1 MTSHIPR
8 SLAARSVW
16 TALVATAALAGCGK
30 KDETPAAAG
39 TASAPTAAAPTAAPA
54 ASGPLK
60 VAFAY
65 LGPAGDHG
73 WTYAHDEAVKAVQKE
88 YGAKIVT
95 SFVENVPE
103 SADAERVF
111 RDMATQGNTLIFGTS
126 FGYMEPMLKVAADF
140 PAAKFEHATGFKQTD
155 NLRSYDSRSYQT
167 AYLAGIIA
175 GKMTKTSV
183 IGVVGSIPVPEVIRN
198 IDAYTL
204 GALSVN
210 PKIKTKVVWVNSWF
224 DPPKETEA
232 AQSLINGGAD
242 VLLQNTD
249 STAVLQTAEKNK
261 KFAFGWDSDMSKF
274 APTAHLAS
282 AIINWAPYYS
292 KTVKE
297 ALDGSWKAGTGAATW
312 WGIKEGANDIVAIS
326 DQVPADV
333 KELVAKTKAGIADGS
348 MPVFKGPLVDVDG
361 KEMLAKDA
369 VADDKMLGG
378 LNFYVKGV
386 EGKVP
391 GGDKK

>member
-1 MTSHIPR
+1 MTLITKR
-8 SLAARSVW
+8 SLLARTGW
-16 TALVATAALAGCGK
+16 TALAAAAMLAGCGK
-30 KDETPAAAG
+30 KEEAP
-39 TASAPTAAAPTAAPA
+39 APTAAEPASAPVAAAPA
-54 ASGPLK
+54 APASAAPLK

-73 WTYAHDEAVKAVQKE
+73 WTYAHDQARKAVEKE
-88 YGAKIVT
+88 FGDKIVT
-95 SFVENVPE
+95 TEVENVPE

-140 PAAKFEHATGFKQTD
+140 PAVKFEHATGFKQSD

-167 AYLAGIIA
+167 AYLAGMIA
-175 GKMTKTSV
+175 GKMSKTSV

-261 KFAFGWDSDMSKF
+261 KWAFGWDSDMSKF

-282 AIINWAPYYS
+282 AVINWQPYYS
-292 KTVKE
+292 KAIKDM
-297 ALDGSWKAGTGAATW
+297 LDGTWKGNTATW
-312 WGIKEGANDIVAIS
+312 WGVKEGANDIVAIS
-326 DQVPADV
+326 DQVPQDV
-333 KELVAKTKAGIADGS
+333 KDMVAKTKAGMVDGS
-348 MPVFKGPLVDVDG
+348 FHIFKGPLADNTG
-361 KEMLAKDA
+361 KEMLKADE
-369 VADDKMLGG
+369 VADDKFLGG
-378 LNFYVKGV
+378 LSFYVKGV

>member
-1 MTSHIPR
+1 MTMTTKR
-8 SLAARSVW
+8 SLLSLSAW
-16 TALVATAALAGCGK
+16 PLI
-30 KDETPAAAG
+30 AAA
-39 TASAPTAAAPTAAPA
+39 TLMSACSKKEEPPAAPA
-54 ASGPLK
+54 AMAPGSAPVAAAPASAAPLK

-73 WTYAHDEAVKAVQKE
+73 WTYAHDQARKAVEKE
-88 YGAKIVT
+88 FGDKIVT

-140 PAAKFEHATGFKQTD
+140 KDAKFEHATGFKQTD
-155 NLRSYDSRSYQT
+155 NLRSYDSRSYTT

-175 GKMTKTSV
+175 GKMSKSGT

-210 PKIKTKVVWVNSWF
+210 PKIKTKVVWVNGWF

-261 KFAFGWDSDMSKF
+261 KYAFGWDSDMSKF

-292 KTVKE
+292 KAIREK
-297 ALDGSWKAGTGAATW
+297 LDGTWKGNAATW
-312 WGIKEGANDIVAIS
+312 WGIKEGANDLTAIS
-326 DQVPADV
+326 SQVPQDV
-333 KELVAKTKAGIADGS
+333 KDLVAKTKADIADGS
-348 MPVFKGPLVDVDG
+348 FVIFKGPLADNAG
-361 KEMLAKDA
+361 KEILKAGEA
-369 VADDKMLGG
+369 ADDKMLGG

>member
-1 MTSHIPR
+1 MMLITKRKLLKLTGWSAI
-8 SLAARSVW
+8 AGA
-16 TALVATAALAGCGK
+16 AALAACGK
-30 KDETPAAAG
+30 KEEAPAPQASAPAAA
-39 TASAPTAAAPTAAPA
+39 SAPAPA
-54 ASGPLK
+54 KPEPLK

-73 WTYAHDEAVKAVQKE
+73 WTYAHDNARKAVAE
-88 YGAKIVT
+88 AFGDKIVAT
-95 SFVENVPE
+95 FVENVPE

-111 RDMATQGNTLIFGTS
+111 RDMASQGNKLIFGTS

-140 PAAKFEHATGFKQTD
+140 KDAKFEHATGFKQTD

-175 GKMTKTSV
+175 GKMSKSNV

-204 GALSVN
+204 GARSVN

-282 AIINWAPYYS
+282 AIINWTPYYT
-292 KTVKE
+292 KAIKE
-297 ALDGSWKAGTGAATW
+297 ALDGTWKGNTATW
-312 WGIKEGANDIVAIS
+312 WGVKEGANDLVAIS
-326 DQVPADV
+326 DTVPADV
-333 KELVAKTKAGIADGS
+333 KELVAKAKAGLVDGS
-348 MPVFKGPLVDVDG
+348 LDVFKGPIEDNAG
-361 KEMLAKDA
+361 KVMLKKDE
-369 VADDKMLGG
+369 VGDDKFLGG
-378 LNFYVKGV
+378 LSFYVKGV

-391 GGDKK
+391 SGK

>member
-1 MTSHIPR
+1 MTLNTKR
-8 SLAARSVW
+8 SLLTQAGWTVLAAA
-16 TALVATAALAGCGK
+16 ALLAGCGK
-30 KDETPAAAG
+30 KEEPAPAAAAP
-39 TASAPTAAAPTAAPA
+39 ASAPMAAAPASAA
-54 ASGPLK
+54 PLK

-73 WTYAHDEAVKAVQKE
+73 WTYAHDQAVKAVQKE
-88 YGAKIVT
+88 YGDKIVVST
-95 SFVENVPE
+95 VENVPE

-111 RDMATQGNTLIFGTS
+111 RDMATQGNTLIFATS

-140 PAAKFEHATGFKQTD
+140 KDAKFEHATGFKQTD

-175 GKMTKTSV
+175 GKMSKTNT

-282 AIINWAPYYS
+282 AIINWQPYYS
-292 KTVKE
+292 KAVKE
-297 ALDGSWKAGTGAATW
+297 ALDGSWKGNTATW
-312 WGIKEGANDIVAIS
+312 WGINEGANDIIAIS

-333 KELVAKTKAGIADGS
+333 KELVAKTKAAISDGS
-348 MPVFKGPLVDVDG
+348 FKVFVGPLVDSTG
-361 KEMLAKDA
+361 KEVLKAGES
-369 VADDKMLGG
+369 ADDKMLGG

>member
-1 MTSHIPR
+1 MTLTTKR
-8 SLAARSVW
+8 SLLTRTGWTMLAA
-16 TALVATAALAGCGK
+16 AAVLAGCGK
-30 KDETPAAAG
+30 KEEPPAPAAAP
-39 TASAPTAAAPTAAPA
+39 ASAPVAAAPA
-54 ASGPLK
+54 ASAAPLK

-73 WTYAHDEAVKAVQKE
+73 WTYAHDQAVKAVQKT
-88 YGAKIVT
+88 YGDKIVVST
-95 SFVENVPE
+95 VENVPE

-111 RDMATQGNTLIFGTS
+111 RDMATQGNTLIFATS

-140 PAAKFEHATGFKQTD
+140 KDAKFEHATGFKQTD
-155 NLRSYDSRSYQT
+155 NMRSYDSRSYQT

-175 GKMTKTSV
+175 GKMSKTST

-261 KFAFGWDSDMSKF
+261 KWAFGWDSDMSKF

-282 AIINWAPYYS
+282 AIINWEPYYS
-292 KTVKE
+292 KAVKE
-297 ALDGSWKAGTGAATW
+297 ALDGSWKGNTATW
-312 WGIKEGANDIVAIS
+312 WGIKEGANDIIAIS

-348 MPVFKGPLVDVDG
+348 FAVFKGPLVDNNG
-361 KEMLAKDA
+361 KEVLAKDV
-369 VADDKMLGG
+369 VADDKFLGG
-378 LNFYVKGV
+378 LSFYVKGV

>member
-1 MTSHIPR
+1 MTLITKH
-8 SLAARSVW
+8 SLLTRTGW
-16 TALVATAALAGCGK
+16 TALAVAAALAGCSK
-30 KDETPAAAG
+30 KDEAPAAAAP
-39 TASAPTAAAPTAAPA
+39 ASAPVAAAA
-54 ASGPLK
+54 ASAAPLK

-73 WTYAHDEAVKAVQKE
+73 WTYAHDQARKAVEKE
-88 YGAKIVT
+88 FGDKIVT

-140 PAAKFEHATGFKQTD
+140 KDAKFEHATGFKQSN
-155 NLRSYDSRSYQT
+155 NLRSYDSRSYMT

-175 GKMTKTSV
+175 GKMSKTSI

-210 PKIKTKVVWVNSWF
+210 TKIKTKVVWVNSWF

-261 KFAFGWDSDMSKF
+261 KWAFGWDSDMSKF

-282 AIINWAPYYS
+282 AIINWAPYYA
-292 KTVKE
+292 KAIKE
-297 ALDGSWKAGTGAATW
+297 TLDGSWKGNTATW
-312 WGIKEGANDIVAIS
+312 WGVKEGANDIVSIS
-326 DQVPADV
+326 DQVPQDV
-333 KELVAKTKAGIADGS
+333 KDLVAKTKAGMADGS
-348 MPVFKGPLVDVDG
+348 FSVFKGPLADNTG
-361 KEMLAKDA
+361 KEVLKKDE
-369 VADDKMLGG
+369 VADDKLLGG

-391 GGDKK
+391 GGK

>member
-1 MTSHIPR
+1 MTLTSKR
-8 SLAARSVW
+8 SLLVRTGW
-16 TALVATAALAGCGK
+16 TVLAATAMLAGCGK
-30 KDETPAAAG
+30 KEEPA
-39 TASAPTAAAPTAAPA
+39 ASAPASAPMAAAPAPA
-54 ASGPLK
+54 ASAAPLK

-73 WTYAHDEAVKAVQKE
+73 WTYAHDQAVKAIQKE
-88 YGAKIVT
+88 YGDKIVVST
-95 SFVENVPE
+95 VENVPE

-111 RDMATQGNTLIFGTS
+111 RDMATQGNTLIFATS

-140 PAAKFEHATGFKQTD
+140 KDAKFEHATGFKQTD

-175 GKMTKTSV
+175 GKMSKSNT

-282 AIINWAPYYS
+282 AIINWEPYYS
-292 KTVKE
+292 KAVKE
-297 ALDGSWKAGTGAATW
+297 TLDGSWKGNTATW

-333 KELVAKTKAGIADGS
+333 KDLVAKTKASIADGS
-348 MPVFKGPLVDVDG
+348 LKVFTGPLVDSTG
-361 KEMLAKDA
+361 KEVLKKDEA
-369 VADDKMLGG
+369 ADDKMLGG

>member
-1 MTSHIPR
+1 MTLTTKPSLLTR
-8 SLAARSVW
+8 TGWTLLAA
-16 TALVATAALAGCGK
+16 AATLAGCGK
-30 KDETPAAAG
+30 KDEPV
-39 TASAPTAAAPTAAPA
+39 AAAPASAAVAAAPAPA
-54 ASGPLK
+54 ASAAPLK

-73 WTYAHDEAVKAVQKE
+73 WTYAHDQAVKAVQKE
-88 YGAKIVT
+88 FGDKIVVST
-95 SFVENVPE
+95 VENVPE

-140 PAAKFEHATGFKQTD
+140 PQAKFEHATGFKQTD

-175 GKMTKTSV
+175 GKMSKSHT

-204 GALSVN
+204 GAQSVN

-274 APTAHLAS
+274 APNAHLAS
-282 AIINWAPYYS
+282 AIINWEPYYS
-292 KTVKE
+292 KAIKE
-297 ALDGSWKAGTGAATW
+297 TLDGTWKGNTATW

-333 KELVAKTKAGIADGS
+333 KDLVAKTKASIADGS
-348 MPVFKGPLVDVDG
+348 FKVFSGPLIDSTG
-361 KEMLAKDA
+361 KEVLKAGES
-369 VADDKMLGG
+369 ADDKMLGG

-391 GGDKK
+391 GSDKK

>member
-1 MTSHIPR
+1 MTFDTPR
-8 SLAARSVW
+8 SLLRRTVW
-16 TALVATAALAGCGK
+16 TALAATAALAGCGK
-30 KDETPAAAG
+30 KDETPAAAD
-39 TASAPTAAAPTAAPA
+39 TASAPVAAAPAAPA

-73 WTYAHDEAVKAVQKE
+73 WTYAHDQAVKAVQKE
-88 YGAKIVT
+88 FGDRIVT

-140 PAAKFEHATGFKQTD
+140 PATKFEHATGFKQTD

-175 GKMTKTSV
+175 GKMTKTGV

-210 PKIKTKVVWVNSWF
+210 PKVKTKVVWVNSWF

-232 AQSLINGGAD
+232 AQSLINASAD

-282 AIINWAPYYS
+282 AVINWQPYYS
-292 KTVKE
+292 KAIRE
-297 ALDGSWKAGTGAATW
+297 MLDGTWKGNTATW

-333 KELVAKTKAGIADGS
+333 KDMVAKAKAGIADGS
-348 MPVFKGPLVDVDG
+348 LNVFHGPLVDGSG
-361 KEMLAKDA
+361 KEVLAKDA

-386 EGKVP
+386 EGTVP

>member
-1 MTSHIPR
+1 MTLITKH
-8 SLAARSVW
+8 SLLTRTGW
-16 TALVATAALAGCGK
+16 TALAVAAALAGCSK
-30 KDETPAAAG
+30 KDEAPAAAAP
-39 TASAPTAAAPTAAPA
+39 ASAPVAAAA
-54 ASGPLK
+54 ASAAPLK

-65 LGPAGDHG
+65 LGPSGDHG
-73 WTYAHDEAVKAVQKE
+73 WTYAHDQARKAVEKE
-88 YGAKIVT
+88 FGDKIVT

-103 SADAERVF
+103 SADEERVF

-140 PAAKFEHATGFKQTD
+140 KDAKFEHATGFKQSN
-155 NLRSYDSRSYQT
+155 NLRSYDSRSYMT

-175 GKMTKTSV
+175 GKMSKTSI

-210 PKIKTKVVWVNSWF
+210 TKIKTKVVWVNSWF

-261 KFAFGWDSDMSKF
+261 KWAFGWDSDMSKF

-282 AIINWAPYYS
+282 AIINWAPYYA
-292 KTVKE
+292 KAIKE
-297 ALDGSWKAGTGAATW
+297 TLDGSWKGNTATW
-312 WGIKEGANDIVAIS
+312 WGVKEGANDIVSIS
-326 DQVPADV
+326 DQVPQDV
-333 KELVAKTKAGIADGS
+333 KDLVAKTKAGMADGS
-348 MPVFKGPLVDVDG
+348 FSVFKGPLADNTG
-361 KEMLAKDA
+361 KEVLKKDE
-369 VADDKMLGG
+369 VADDKLLGG

-391 GGDKK
+391 GGK

>member
-1 MTSHIPR
+1 MSLTPKR
-8 SLAARSVW
+8 SLLTRAGWSVLAA
-16 TALVATAALAGCGK
+16 AAVLAGCGK
-30 KDETPAAAG
+30 KDEP
-39 TASAPTAAAPTAAPA
+39 PVAAAPASVPMAAAPA
-54 ASGPLK
+54 SAAPLK
-60 VAFAY
+60 IAFAY

-73 WTYAHDEAVKAVQKE
+73 WTYAHDEARKAVEKE
-88 YGAKIVT
+88 FGDKIKT
-95 SFVENVPE
+95 TFVENVPE

-140 PAAKFEHATGFKQTD
+140 KDAKFEHATGFKQTD
-155 NLRSYDSRSYQT
+155 NLRSYDSRSYTT

-175 GKMTKTSV
+175 GKMSKTSI

-274 APTAHLAS
+274 APNAHLAS

-292 KTVKE
+292 KAIKD
-297 ALDGSWKAGTGAATW
+297 ALDGTWKGNTATW

-348 MPVFKGPLVDVDG
+348 VVIFKGPLADNTG
-361 KEMLAKDA
+361 KEVLKQDEA
-369 VADDKMLGG
+369 ADDKMLGG

>member
-1 MTSHIPR
+1 MTLITKR
-8 SLAARSVW
+8 SLLTRAGWTVLAA
-16 TALVATAALAGCGK
+16 AAVLAGCGK
-30 KDETPAAAG
+30 KEEAPAAA
-39 TASAPTAAAPTAAPA
+39 ASAPASAPVAAAAAPASAP
-54 ASGPLK
+54 PLK

-73 WTYAHDEAVKAVQKE
+73 WTYAHDQAVKAVQKE
-88 YGAKIVT
+88 FGDKIVVST
-95 SFVENVPE
+95 VENVPE

-111 RDMATQGNTLIFGTS
+111 RDMATQGNKLIFATS

-140 PAAKFEHATGFKQTD
+140 KDAKFEHATGFKQTD
-155 NLRSYDSRSYQT
+155 NMRSYDSRSYQT

-175 GKMTKTSV
+175 GKMSKTNT

-282 AIINWAPYYS
+282 AIINWQPYYS
-292 KTVKE
+292 KAVKE
-297 ALDGSWKAGTGAATW
+297 ALDGSWKGNSATW

-333 KELVAKTKAGIADGS
+333 KELVAKTKAAISDGS
-348 MPVFKGPLVDVDG
+348 FKVFSGPLVDSTG
-361 KEMLAKDA
+361 KEVLKAGES
-369 VADDKMLGG
+369 ADDKMLGG
-378 LNFYVKGV
+378 LSFYVKGV

>member
-1 MTSHIPR
+1 MSLDSKR
-8 SLAARSVW
+8 SLLQWATVAA
-16 TALVATAALAGCGK
+16 AAALLAACGK
-30 KDETPAAAG
+30 KEEAPA
-39 TASAPTAAAPTAAPA
+39 PQAAAPASAAAPA
-54 ASGPLK
+54 KPAPLK
-60 VAFAY
+60 IAFAY

-73 WTYAHDEAVKAVQKE
+73 WTYAHDEARKAVEKTF
-88 YGAKIVT
+88 GDKIQT

-111 RDMATQGNTLIFGTS
+111 RDMATQGNKLIFGTS

-140 PAAKFEHATGFKQTD
+140 PDVKFEHATGFKQSA
-155 NLRSYDSRSYQT
+155 NLRSYDSRSYMS
-167 AYLAGIIA
+167 AYLVGIIA
-175 GKMTKTSV
+175 GKMSKSNV

-204 GALSVN
+204 GARSVN

-274 APTAHLAS
+274 APNAHLAS
-282 AIINWAPYYS
+282 AVINWTPYYT
-292 KTVKE
+292 KAIKDVLEGT
-297 ALDGSWKAGTGAATW
+297 WKGNTATW
-312 WGIKEGANDIVAIS
+312 WGVKEGANDVVAIS
-326 DQVPADV
+326 DQVPAEV
-333 KELVAKTKAGIADGS
+333 KDLVAKAKAGMVDGS
-348 MPVFKGPLVDVDG
+348 FEIWKGPIEDNAG
-361 KEMLAKDA
+361 KPMLKKDE
-369 VADDKMLGG
+369 VGDDKFLGG
-378 LNFYVKGV
+378 LNAYVKGV

-391 GGDKK
+391 SGK

>member
-1 MTSHIPR
+1 MSLITKR
-8 SLAARSVW
+8 SLLTRAGWSVL
-16 TALVATAALAGCGK
+16 AATAVLAGCGK
-30 KDETPAAAG
+30 KQESPATVVVVPAAA
-39 TASAPTAAAPTAAPA
+39 PVAAAPASAA
-54 ASGPLK
+54 PLK

-73 WTYAHDEAVKAVQKE
+73 WTYAHDQAVKAVQKE
-88 YGAKIVT
+88 YGDKIVT

-140 PAAKFEHATGFKQTD
+140 PNAKFEHATGFKQTD
-155 NLRSYDSRSYQT
+155 NLRSYDSRSYTT

-175 GKMTKTSV
+175 GKMSKSNV

-210 PKIKTKVVWVNSWF
+210 PKISTKVVWVNSWF

-274 APTAHLAS
+274 APNAHLAS

-292 KTVKE
+292 KVIKE
-297 ALDGSWKAGTGAATW
+297 ALDGTWKGNTATW
-312 WGIKEGANDIVAIS
+312 WGIKEGANDIIAIS

-348 MPVFKGPLVDVDG
+348 FVIFKGPLADNTG
-361 KEMLAKDA
+361 KEVLKKDES
-369 VADDKMLGG
+369 ADDKMLGG

>member
-1 MTSHIPR
+1 MTLTSKR
-8 SLAARSVW
+8 SLLVRTGW
-16 TALVATAALAGCGK
+16 TVLAATAMLVGCGK
-30 KDETPAAAG
+30 KEEPAAAAP
-39 TASAPTAAAPTAAPA
+39 ASAPVAAAPAPA
-54 ASGPLK
+54 ASAAPLK

-73 WTYAHDEAVKAVQKE
+73 WTYAHDQAVKAVQKE
-88 YGAKIVT
+88 FGDKIVVST
-95 SFVENVPE
+95 VENVPE

-111 RDMATQGNTLIFGTS
+111 RDMATQGNTLIFATS

-140 PAAKFEHATGFKQTD
+140 KDAKFEHATGFKQTD
-155 NLRSYDSRSYQT
+155 NMRSYDSRSYQT

-175 GKMTKTSV
+175 GKMSKTHT

-282 AIINWAPYYS
+282 AIINWEPYYS
-292 KTVKE
+292 KAVKE
-297 ALDGSWKAGTGAATW
+297 ALDGSWKGNTATW
-312 WGIKEGANDIVAIS
+312 WGIKEGANDIIAIS

-333 KELVAKTKAGIADGS
+333 KELVAKTKAAISDGS
-348 MPVFKGPLVDVDG
+348 FKVFSGPLVDSTG
-361 KEMLAKDA
+361 KEVLKAGES
-369 VADDKMLGG
+369 ADDKMLGG
-378 LNFYVKGV
+378 LSFYVKGV

>member
-1 MTSHIPR
+1 MTPTSKR
-8 SLAARSVW
+8 SLLVRTGWTLLAGAA
-16 TALVATAALAGCGK
+16 LLAGCGK
-30 KDETPAAAG
+30 KEEPAAAAP
-39 TASAPTAAAPTAAPA
+39 ASAPVATAPAPA
-54 ASGPLK
+54 ASAAPLK

-73 WTYAHDEAVKAVQKE
+73 WTYAHDQAVKAVQKE
-88 YGAKIVT
+88 YGDKIVVST
-95 SFVENVPE
+95 VENVPE

-111 RDMATQGNTLIFGTS
+111 RDMATQGNTLIFATS

-175 GKMTKTSV
+175 GKMSKSSI

-282 AIINWAPYYS
+282 AIINWQPYYS
-292 KTVKE
+292 KAVKE
-297 ALDGSWKAGTGAATW
+297 ALDGSWKGNTATW
-312 WGIKEGANDIVAIS
+312 WGIKEGANDIITIS

-333 KELVAKTKAGIADGS
+333 KELVAKTKASISDGS
-348 MPVFKGPLVDVDG
+348 FKVFTGPLVDSTG
-361 KEMLAKDA
+361 KEVLKAGES
-369 VADDKMLGG
+369 ADDKMLGG

-391 GGDKK
+391 GSDKK

>member
-1 MTSHIPR
+1 MTLITKR
-8 SLAARSVW
+8 SLLTRAGWTVLAA
-16 TALVATAALAGCGK
+16 AAALAGCGK
-30 KDETPAAAG
+30 KDDAPAPSAAAPASAPAAA
-39 TASAPTAAAPTAAPA
+39 ASAPAA
-54 ASGPLK
+54 PLK

-73 WTYAHDEAVKAVQKE
+73 WTYAHDQAVKAVQKE
-88 YGAKIVT
+88 FGDKIVT

-175 GKMTKTSV
+175 GKMSKTNT

-261 KFAFGWDSDMSKF
+261 KWAFGWDSDMSKF

-282 AIINWAPYYS
+282 AIINWAPYYT
-292 KTVKE
+292 KAIKE
-297 ALDGSWKAGTGAATW
+297 TLEGTWKGNTATW

-326 DQVPADV
+326 EQVPADV
-333 KELVAKTKAGIADGS
+333 KELVAKTKAGIADGT
-348 MPVFKGPLVDVDG
+348 FQIWKGPIADNTG
-361 KEMLAKDA
+361 KEVLAKDA
-369 VADDKMLGG
+369 VADDKLLGG